1 MFDTLEKSSIAD
13 RIQGIEKSLKDAV
26 DGLDLKNCTNEEL
39 SGLLLS
45 LGDIERICSCTKAMA
60 AHLLA
65 EKNLLSGPS
74 DRSAAHG
81 LASKENIPVSKAKEL
96 ISVGRC
102 LSGHPMVAK
111 EALDA
116 GLSLAQISCID
127 GAVELNPKKEAEL
140 VQIAKSGSLA
150 NLRDACARSKREAIG
165 ERAMRE
171 KIHSK
176 RYFRCFTDPD
186 GMRHLKAGGN
196 VEDMAY
202 IEAAVELRRK
212 YIFDE
217 AYREG
222 RREPFDAYG
231 FDAFLEVFTEGSGDP
246 ILINHP
252 LTELADSSQATGTPA
267 APPAGTAASTP
278 PSTGTSIGTQPT
290 GTAASTPPSTDTPVA
305 PPAGTVVPS
314 QATEISTKHYSTDGN
329 SQPDSGYGSSPL
341 PTTTPATP
349 PVDTAPPTGIPTSS
363 PPTATPATPPVGTTT
378 TFPSRSKNRSTPATT
393 DTARGS
399 TTSPLPNQKNS
410 QKRKI
415 PKRPSYIGSK
425 VIVRI
430 DYMALI
436 RGYPVGDE
444 VSEISGVGPVSP
456 EAVIEM
462 LINDNPFIAAVLTK
476 GNDVLSVVHLGRKP
490 TSKQITALEWLYPSC
505 GVKGCNA
512 ALFLE
517 MDHTIPWSYTHMT
530 TLKSLDRLCSY
541 HHDLKTNLNWQ
552 LVKGRGKRDFVP
564 PDDPRHPEYKRKSTR
579 NQNTGNDKRRVV
591 NGVNRQ

>member
-13 RIQGIEKSLKDAV
+13 RIQGIEKSLRDAV

-252 LTELADSSQATGTPA
+252 PTELADSSQATGTPA
-267 APPAGTAASTP
+267 APPA
-278 PSTGTSIGTQPT
+278 
-290 GTAASTPPSTDTPVA
+290 DTVA
-305 PPAGTVVPS
+305 PS
-314 QATEISTKHYSTDGN
+314 QATE
-329 SQPDSGYGSSPL
+329 
-341 PTTTPATP
+341 TPATP
-349 PVDTAPPTGIPTSS
+349 SAGIPT
-363 PPTATPATPPVGTTT
+363 ALQPPVGTTT

-399 TTSPLPNQKNS
+399 TTSRSPNQKNS

-462 LINDNPFIAAVLTK
+462 LINDNPLIAAVLTK

>member
-314 QATEISTKHYSTDGN
+314 QATEISTKHYPHDETQ
-329 SQPDSGYGSSPL
+329 QPDSGDGSSPL
-341 PTTTPATP
+341 PTDTPATP
-349 PVDTAPPTGIPTSS
+349 PAGIPT
-363 PPTATPATPPVGTTT
+363 ALQPPVGTTT
-378 TFPSRSKNRSTPATT
+378 TFPSRSKNISTPATT

-579 NQNTGNDKRRVV
+579 NQNTGNDKRRVA
-591 NGVNRQ
+591 NRR

>member
-176 RYFRCFTDPD
+176 RYFRCFTDTD

-196 VEDMAY
+196 VEDMW
-202 IEAAVELRRK
+202 I
-212 YIFDE
+212 
-217 AYREG
+217 
-222 RREPFDAYG
+222 
-231 FDAFLEVFTEGSGDP
+231 
-246 ILINHP
+246 
-252 LTELADSSQATGTPA
+252 
-267 APPAGTAASTP
+267 
-278 PSTGTSIGTQPT
+278 
-290 GTAASTPPSTDTPVA
+290 
-305 PPAGTVVPS
+305 
-314 QATEISTKHYSTDGN
+314 
-329 SQPDSGYGSSPL
+329 
-341 PTTTPATP
+341 
-349 PVDTAPPTGIPTSS
+349 
-363 PPTATPATPPVGTTT
+363 
-378 TFPSRSKNRSTPATT
+378 
-393 DTARGS
+393 
-399 TTSPLPNQKNS
+399 
-410 QKRKI
+410 
-415 PKRPSYIGSK
+415 RPSP
-425 VIVRI
+425 
-430 DYMALI
+430 M
-436 RGYPVGDE
+436 
-444 VSEISGVGPVSP
+444 
-456 EAVIEM
+456 
-462 LINDNPFIAAVLTK
+462 
-476 GNDVLSVVHLGRKP
+476 
-490 TSKQITALEWLYPSC
+490 
-505 GVKGCNA
+505 
-512 ALFLE
+512 
-517 MDHTIPWSYTHMT
+517 
-530 TLKSLDRLCSY
+530 
-541 HHDLKTNLNWQ
+541 
-552 LVKGRGKRDFVP
+552 
-564 PDDPRHPEYKRKSTR
+564 
-579 NQNTGNDKRRVV
+579 
-591 NGVNRQ
+591 

>member
-252 LTELADSSQATGTPA
+252 LTELADSSQATETPA

-278 PSTGTSIGTQPT
+278 PSTDTPVAPPA

-314 QATEISTKHYSTDGN
+314 QATEISTKHYPHDETQ
-329 SQPDSGYGSSPL
+329 QPDSGDGSYPL

-349 PVDTAPPTGIPTSS
+349 PAGIPT
-363 PPTATPATPPVGTTT
+363 ALQPPVGTTT

-579 NQNTGNDKRRVV
+579 NQNTGNNKRRVA

>member
-26 DGLDLKNCTNEEL
+26 DGLDLKSCTNEEL

-252 LTELADSSQATGTPA
+252 LTELADSSQAT
-267 APPAGTAASTP
+267 
-278 PSTGTSIGTQPT
+278 
-290 GTAASTPPSTDTPVA
+290 DTPVA
-305 PPAGTVVPS
+305 PPAGTVAPS
-314 QATEISTKHYSTDGN
+314 QATEISTNHPGKSIGTIPTST
-329 SQPDSGYGSSPL
+329 Q
-341 PTTTPATP
+341 ATP
-349 PVDTAPPTGIPTSS
+349 PAGIPTASQATGIISPTDTVAPPTDTAPLTGIPTSS
-363 PPTATPATPPVGTTT
+363 PPTATPVTPSAGTPTALQPPVGTTT
-378 TFPSRSKNRSTPATT
+378 TFPSRSKNRSTLATT

-399 TTSPLPNQKNS
+399 TTSRSPNQKNS

-462 LINDNPFIAAVLTK
+462 LINDNPLIAAVLTK
-476 GNDVLSVVHLGRKP
+476 GNDVLSVVHFGRKP

-564 PDDPRHPEYKRKSTR
+564 PDDPRHPEYKRKGGR
-579 NQNTGNDKRRVV
+579 NWNAAGDKGRVANRR
-591 NGVNRQ
+591 

>member
-13 RIQGIEKSLKDAV
+13 RIQGIEKSLRDAV

-314 QATEISTKHYSTDGN
+314 QATEISTKHYSTDETQ
-329 SQPDSGYGSSPL
+329 QPDSGDGSYPL

-349 PVDTAPPTGIPTSS
+349 PAGIPT
-363 PPTATPATPPVGTTT
+363 ALQPPVGTTT

-476 GNDVLSVVHLGRKP
+476 ENDVLSVVHLGRKP

>member
-45 LGDIERICSCTKAMA
+45 LGDIERICSCTKAIA

-176 RYFRCFTDPD
+176 RYFRCFTDTD

-278 PSTGTSIGTQPT
+278 PST
-290 GTAASTPPSTDTPVA
+290 DTPVA
-305 PPAGTVVPS
+305 PPAGTVAPS

-349 PVDTAPPTGIPTSS
+349 PAGILTALK
-363 PPTATPATPPVGTTT
+363 PPVGTTT

-591 NGVNRQ
+591 NRR

>member
-45 LGDIERICSCTKAMA
+45 LGDIERICSCTKAIA

-176 RYFRCFTDPD
+176 RYFRCFTDTD

-278 PSTGTSIGTQPT
+278 PST
-290 GTAASTPPSTDTPVA
+290 DTPVA

-349 PVDTAPPTGIPTSS
+349 PAGILTALK
-363 PPTATPATPPVGTTT
+363 PPVGTTT

-425 VIVRI
+425 VI
-430 DYMALI
+430 
-436 RGYPVGDE
+436 
-444 VSEISGVGPVSP
+444 
-456 EAVIEM
+456 
-462 LINDNPFIAAVLTK
+462 
-476 GNDVLSVVHLGRKP
+476 GNSR
-490 TSKQITALEWLYPSC
+490 
-505 GVKGCNA
+505 
-512 ALFLE
+512 
-517 MDHTIPWSYTHMT
+517 
-530 TLKSLDRLCSY
+530 
-541 HHDLKTNLNWQ
+541 
-552 LVKGRGKRDFVP
+552 
-564 PDDPRHPEYKRKSTR
+564 
-579 NQNTGNDKRRVV
+579 
-591 NGVNRQ
+591 

>member
-252 LTELADSSQATGTPA
+252 LTELADSSQATETPA
-267 APPAGTAASTP
+267 APPAGT
-278 PSTGTSIGTQPT
+278 
-290 GTAASTPPSTDTPVA
+290 VA
-305 PPAGTVVPS
+305 PS
-314 QATEISTKHYSTDGN
+314 QATEISTNHPGKSIGTIPTSTQATPPAGIPTASQATGISTKHYPPDETQQPYSGDGN

-341 PTTTPATP
+341 PTTTPVTP
-349 PVDTAPPTGIPTSS
+349 SAGT
-363 PPTATPATPPVGTTT
+363 PTALQPPVGTTT

-399 TTSPLPNQKNS
+399 TTSRSPNQKNS

-476 GNDVLSVVHLGRKP
+476 GNDVLSVVHFGRKP

-579 NQNTGNDKRRVV
+579 SQNTGNDKRRVV

>member
-267 APPAGTAASTP
+267 APPAGT
-278 PSTGTSIGTQPT
+278 
-290 GTAASTPPSTDTPVA
+290 VA
-305 PPAGTVVPS
+305 PS
-314 QATEISTKHYSTDGN
+314 QATGISTNHPGKSIGTIPTSTPAMPPAGIPTASQATGISTKHYPHDETQQPYSGDETQ
-329 SQPDSGYGSSPL
+329 QPDSGYGSSPL

-349 PVDTAPPTGIPTSS
+349 SAGIIPPTDTATPPADTAPPTGIPTSSPPTATPATPPAGIPPASQATEISTKHYPHDGTQQPYSGDETQQPYSGYGSSPLPTTTPATPSAGIIPPTDTATPPADTAPPTGIPTSS
-363 PPTATPATPPVGTTT
+363 PPTATPATPPVGT
-378 TFPSRSKNRSTPATT
+378 
-393 DTARGS
+393 
-399 TTSPLPNQKNS
+399 L
-410 QKRKI
+410 
-415 PKRPSYIGSK
+415 
-425 VIVRI
+425 
-430 DYMALI
+430 
-436 RGYPVGDE
+436 
-444 VSEISGVGPVSP
+444 
-456 EAVIEM
+456 
-462 LINDNPFIAAVLTK
+462 
-476 GNDVLSVVHLGRKP
+476 
-490 TSKQITALEWLYPSC
+490 
-505 GVKGCNA
+505 
-512 ALFLE
+512 
-517 MDHTIPWSYTHMT
+517 T
-530 TLKSLDRLCSY
+530 TL
-541 HHDLKTNLNWQ
+541 Q
-552 LVKGRGKRDFVP
+552 P
-564 PDDPRHPEYKRKSTR
+564 P
-579 NQNTGNDKRRVV
+579 
-591 NGVNRQ
+591 

>member
-305 PPAGTVVPS
+305 PPAGTVAPS
-314 QATEISTKHYSTDGN
+314 QATEISTKHYPPDGTQ
-329 SQPDSGYGSSPL
+329 QPDSDYGSSPP

-349 PVDTAPPTGIPTSS
+349 SAGTLTTLQ
-363 PPTATPATPPVGTTT
+363 PPVGTTT

-399 TTSPLPNQKNS
+399 TTSRSPNQKNS